1 MLYGRACIDSPLGGP
16 KGQGAVQWEGS
27 MLASSSMPAGSATLS
42 GRTLHEH
49 GRQLSV
55 RRRLR
60 WLMAA
65 LTLANVVLWS
75 VVFGF

>member
-1 MLYGRACIDSPLGGP
+1 M
-16 KGQGAVQWEGS
+16 
-27 MLASSSMPAGSATLS
+27 LS
-42 GRTLHEH
+42 GPTLHEH

-55 RRRLR
+55 KRRLR

-75 VVFGF
+75 VVFGL